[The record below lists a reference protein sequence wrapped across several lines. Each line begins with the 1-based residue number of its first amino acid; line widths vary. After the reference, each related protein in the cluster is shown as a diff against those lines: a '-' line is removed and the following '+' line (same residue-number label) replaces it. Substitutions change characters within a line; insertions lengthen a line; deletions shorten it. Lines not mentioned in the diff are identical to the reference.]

1 MAAKKKTAASTA
13 GMSDLEKK
21 LLEENERLSKEN
33 AFLKD
38 RLYHF
43 REHAV
48 DLEGE
53 TWICGDCGATATV
66 EQGSENVPHETFCP
80 FHKA

>member
-1 MAAKKKTAASTA
+1 MAAKKKEGTTA
-13 GMSDLEKK
+13 LEKK
-21 LLEENERLSKEN
+21 LLEENERLTKEN
-33 AFLKD
+33 AFLRD

-53 TWICGDCGATATV
+53 TWICADCGATATV
-66 EQGSENVPHETFCP
+66 EQGSENVPHEKFCP
-80 FHKA
+80 FYKP